1 MHHLMNNTHRT
12 TDQGYQNYL
21 PPIQSILAQHSD
33 MVRLIN
39 EKLEMSVLK
48 LFICD
53 RSSIVLIKVGTLKSA
68 KKF

>member
-39 EKLEMSVLK
+39 
-48 LFICD
+48 
-53 RSSIVLIKVGTLKSA
+53 
-68 KKF
+68 